1 MPSWWQMPRSRD
13 ANSGEFHQSFQ
24 SRGHIDKK
32 NEQYTVC
39 EAVTFNESLSLAA
52 ISMQAYCYISV
63 LYVLFLTRQ
72 GAFGAL

>member
-1 MPSWWQMPRSRD
+1 MPSRWQMPRSED

-24 SRGHIDKK
+24 KRGHIDKK

-39 EAVTFNESLSLAA
+39 EAVTFNEPLSLAA
-52 ISMQAYCYISV
+52 ISMEACCYVSV

>member
-13 ANSGEFHQSFQ
+13 ANSEEFHQSFQ
-24 SRGHIDKK
+24 RRGHTDKK
-32 NEQYTVC
+32 NEQYAVC

-52 ISMQAYCYISV
+52 ISMQACCYVSV